1 VTALEYNRMPHEWFA
16 APYWS
21 RLLAMATVKTKNK
34 LTNVQLREE
43 AKDAERDRKRKG
55 KR

>member
-1 VTALEYNRMPHEWFA
+1 MPHEWFS

-21 RLLAMATVKTKNK
+21 RLLAMATIRAKSK
-34 LTNVQLREE
+34 LTNLQLKEE
-43 AKDAERDRKRKG
+43 AKDAERERKRKG